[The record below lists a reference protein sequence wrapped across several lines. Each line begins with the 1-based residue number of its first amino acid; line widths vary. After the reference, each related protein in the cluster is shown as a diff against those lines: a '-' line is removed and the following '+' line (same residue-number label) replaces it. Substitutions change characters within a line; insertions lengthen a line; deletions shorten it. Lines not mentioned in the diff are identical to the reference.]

1 MSWKFVMKNK
11 TKKIKKLM
19 ILKTNL
25 IKNFKKGC
33 KAAKLPKM
41 IFSFTTKRKKSLK
54 KNCKQN
60 NNFKEIYN
68 LTMLVKNQNKK
79 CL

>member
-1 MSWKFVMKNK
+1 MKNK
-11 TKKIKKLM
+11 TKKIKKLL

-25 IKNFKKGC
+25 IKNFKKDC
-33 KAAKLPKM
+33 KAEKLQKM
-41 IFSFTTKRKKSLK
+41 IFSFTTKRKKTLT